1 MNDLV
6 QGIEGF
12 HQVTVTETMLATT
25 YGSGAIGVFATP
37 AMIALMEKT
46 AMDSVAAFLPE
57 GQTTVGTEVHVS
69 HLKATKPGKNV
80 RFRSVVARAEGR
92 QLVFEVEAYEGET
105 LIGSG
110 THTRFIVD
118 IERFLAKI

>member
-1 MNDLV
+1 MNDFV
-6 QGIEGF
+6 PGIEGF
-12 HQVTVTETMLATT
+12 HKITVTEAMLATA

-46 AMDSVAAFLPE
+46 AMDSVASFLPDDH
-57 GQTTVGTEVHVS
+57 TTVGTEVHVS
-69 HLKATKPGKNV
+69 HIKATKPGKPV
-80 RFRSVVARAEGR
+80 SFKSVLTHIEGR
-92 QLVFEVEAYEGET
+92 QLLFSVEAYENDT

-118 IERFLAKI
+118 IERFLTKI

>member
-1 MNDLV
+1 MSNLIP
-6 QGIEGF
+6 GIEGF
-12 HQVTVTETMLATT
+12 HEVPVTHSMLATA
-25 YGSGAIGVFATP
+25 YGSGAIEVLATP

-46 AMDSVAAFLPE
+46 AMDSVASYIPE

-69 HLKATKPGKNV
+69 HLKATRPGKKV
-80 RFRSVVARAEGR
+80 SFRSVLTRTDGR
-92 QLVFEVEAYEGET
+92 QLVFNVEAYEGET

-118 IERFLAKI
+118 IERFLRKI

>member
-12 HQVTVTETMLATT
+12 HQVTVTEIMLATA

-37 AMIALMEKT
+37 SMIALMEKT

-80 RFRSVVARAEGR
+80 RFRSVVTRAEGR
-92 QLVFEVEAYEGET
+92 QLVFEVEAYESET